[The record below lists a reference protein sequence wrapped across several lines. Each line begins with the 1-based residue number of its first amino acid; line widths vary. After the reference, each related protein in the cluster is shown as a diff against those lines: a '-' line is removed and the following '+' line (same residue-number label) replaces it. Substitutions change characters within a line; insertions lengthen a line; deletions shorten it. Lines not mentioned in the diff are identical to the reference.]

1 MQSDGFSNSLDAYNC
16 TLDAYGKEG
25 HMESFRSVFQRM
37 KYNIMMN
44 IYGEQRS
51 IDEVAGVLTGLRE
64 CGLRPDLCSYN
75 TLIKAYGIAETVE
88 DAVCLVK
95 EMRQNGIEPDEI
107 TSTNLITAL
116 QQNDKYLEAVKWSLW
131 MKQRRL

>member
-1 MQSDGFSNSLDAYNC
+1 
-16 TLDAYGKEG
+16 
-25 HMESFRSVFQRM
+25 
-37 KYNIMMN
+37 MMN
-44 IYGEQRS
+44 IYGEQGS

-75 TLIKAYGIAETVE
+75 TLIKAYGIAGTVE

-107 TSTNLITAL
+107 TYTNLITAL
-116 QQNDKYLEAVKWSLW
+116 QQNDKYLEASERAWAWILLDVSDVLQPKSQDSEQLGETGSLPN
-131 MKQRRL
+131 

>member
-1 MQSDGFSNSLDAYNC
+1 MQSDGCSNSLDAYNW

-37 KYNIMMN
+37 KDSIMMN
-44 IYGEQRS
+44 IYGEQGS

-75 TLIKAYGIAETVE
+75 TLIKAYG
-88 DAVCLVK
+88 L
-95 EMRQNGIEPDEI
+95 
-107 TSTNLITAL
+107 
-116 QQNDKYLEAVKWSLW
+116 LERLKMLCVWSR
-131 MKQRRL
+131 K